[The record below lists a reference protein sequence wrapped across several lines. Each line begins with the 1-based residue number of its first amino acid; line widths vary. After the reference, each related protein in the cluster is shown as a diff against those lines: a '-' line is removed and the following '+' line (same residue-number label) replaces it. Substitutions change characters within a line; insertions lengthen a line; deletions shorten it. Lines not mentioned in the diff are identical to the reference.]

1 MPSTAL
7 GIGDVVVNKS
17 HKISASLGITGTG
30 LMTTKNVGNRALLFL
45 NAVDRELGTERED
58 RQAQTA
64 AASYL
69 ESEFSI
75 N

>member
-1 MPSTAL
+1 MEEVSTNNTPILPAAL
-7 GIGDVVVNKS
+7 EVRAHTV
-17 HKISASLGITGTG
+17 ATG